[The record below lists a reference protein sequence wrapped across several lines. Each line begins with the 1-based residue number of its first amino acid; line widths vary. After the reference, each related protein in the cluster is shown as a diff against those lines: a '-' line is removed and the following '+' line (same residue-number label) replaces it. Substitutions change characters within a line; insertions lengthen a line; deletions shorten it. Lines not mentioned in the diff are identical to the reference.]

1 MRARAEPGKG
11 KRPLKILRA
20 VAGWLSFLLA
30 FAAHAQDLAV
40 QAGVTRSADPRAT
53 SYGWAASYSHDLGA
67 HLFGSFTYQ
76 NEGHV
81 PSHHRDGHS
90 VQIWAR
96 TSLFTPQ
103 LSLAA
108 GVGPHHYF
116 DTTVAENPSGFAD
129 AHGWGVM
136 YSVSATWRLQ
146 SSPWFYQL
154 RVNRI
159 ETKRNLDTTALL
171 FGAGYRL
178 EQDGS
183 FKRNATTNG
192 WKDRND
198 EIVLMAGQTIVNSF
212 ESQSSLA
219 KSVEYRYGFTPV
231 LRGAIGWVAEG
242 DARLIRRGGI
252 IAQGWFEPSFY
263 EDRFTLGLGYGAYF
277 AVDEY
282 HSGPRKVQGILSTT
296 FSYHVARGW
305 LGRITWHRIASTY
318 DRDSDIILLGV
329 GYRF

>member
-1 MRARAEPGKG
+1 MKT
-11 KRPLKILRA
+11 LRA
-20 VAGWLSFLLA
+20 VAGCVLLSLA
-30 FAAHAQDLAV
+30 FTTYAQDLAL
-40 QAGVTRSADPRAT
+40 QAGATRPDAPRDT
-53 SYGWAASYSHDLGA
+53 TYGWLASYSHDLNP

-81 PSHHRDGHS
+81 PGHHRDGHTA
-90 VQIWAR
+90 QIWAR
-96 TSLFTPQ
+96 TGMFDSQ
-103 LSLAA
+103 YSLAA
-108 GVGPHHYF
+108 GVGPYHYF
-116 DTTVAENPSGFAD
+116 DTTIAENPSGFAD

-136 YSVSATWRLQ
+136 YSLSGTWRLR

-154 RVNRI
+154 RVNRVQ
-159 ETKRNLDTTALL
+159 TRHNLDTTALV

-212 ESQSSLA
+212 ESQNSVA

-231 LRGAIGWVAEG
+231 LRGAIGWVSEG
-242 DARLIRRGGI
+242 DARLIRRDGV

-296 FSYHVARGW
+296 FSYHIARGW

-318 DRDSDIILLGV
+318 DRDSDILLLGV